1 MFSTPSAYAA
11 DVVVGVGEDQ
21 SGDVSGGTTDNN
33 TVTIGAEGGGDH
45 PVIGGNVAGGTSANA
60 TGNTVTINSIKLGAG
75 KAVYGGKSDAGAAT
89 GNTVTITGGTMNSN
103 NKIIGGS
110 GTASSTSNGNV
121 VNLNGG
127 TLDGAEIWGS
137 YYGSNNTLYQST
149 SDKIKG
155 NTLNVGA
162 SGLAVERLRNFENY
176 NFNLTEK
183 VTAGSVMLDIGD
195 YRAFGDQ
202 TPAEWSKITLT
213 GKENDGDKTKYGRVG
228 TITLM
233 SSHSGGGLF
242 INNYAVG
249 GRTGT
254 TGDYEY
260 KLYTDKTFIYLQPV
274 GATYVRADVD
284 RFKNAD
290 ATADNVTGT
299 AVYGGYSSLGNTTT
313 NNKIKITN
321 TNNTNLNVYGG
332 YTAGDGNAVNN
343 HVTIGTAG
351 KVKGIYG
358 GRADSAT
365 GKAEGNT
372 VTIETGGWV
381 NDSSYAGWAKGAAN
395 RNIFTV
401 KGHADWSVYGG
412 RIDDA
417 GDTAEGN
424 EVRIEGGTVNGH
436 AVGAKGGT
444 GTTVT
449 GNKVTVTSG
458 TVKKDI
464 TGGQS
469 SGANGKA
476 TGNIVAITN
485 GSTVEGSV
493 YGGSTADG
501 GTASGNQINISGS
514 TIKKVITGGYDS
526 TNGSVTGNTVTV
538 SGSSTVEETIYGG
551 YSDNTGTVTDNSV
564 AIAGGTFSSNIYGG
578 YSDKSGTVTGNKVAL
593 TGGTFQEVIYGGAG
607 GDPSS
612 TETFTVNNNTVTIA
626 GGTFSSNI
634 YGGYSWK
641 ADGTTENNTVNLGD
655 DTHHDL
661 SGTTL
666 SASNISGGNKAAT
679 GNTLNVKAK
688 NAVVKGVR
696 NFENVNFHMND
707 DITDGSTM
715 LTVNNDGLGRTV
727 DWEKVKVL
735 AESLISAV
743 QPNREVTLL
752 KSNAANELKF
762 SNYNVRNF
770 ITDPNSD
777 YEAVMRTDTDKGA
790 GTVQSATTVKL
801 RTNRWRNSEWTYDGT
816 NPSAVN
822 EVAGGISYDDN
833 HTTYN
838 NQITVTGVPS
848 TNLNF
853 VYGGKSNGAAD
864 SKENRVIVE
873 STGTGSITNING
885 GFTGKTDGVAE
896 GNTVTIKGGTVTNV
910 MGGAVSG
917 ANASATKNKV
927 FVESG
932 TVTQGVIGG
941 GGSNTAAGNMSEN
954 EITITGGTVSGQIV
968 GGYSRNTNSA
978 SNRNTVTL
986 GGGTL
991 TGAEVWGSAYYNASN
1006 QAQTFANN
1014 DAKITGNTL
1023 NVQAENL
1030 TVKKVRNFEKFN
1042 FKIGSV
1048 YDNAMLTLSEA
1059 GGFGQLSSDGSDVK
1073 VAWSNVTADTS
1084 GLSAARGAEIQGK
1097 NTITLLQS
1105 GASDLKF
1112 DGYTSTDTAELDRVY
1127 EKKLH
1132 TDTNSGTASKVQ
1144 LELNRYK
1151 DGTVTHN
1158 GTTAPAEVYGGYSA
1172 YDHTERDADGH
1183 DVTVGTIAEGN
1194 TLHITG
1200 VKTLTNNLKAYGG
1213 YAEGAHGGAVNNHVH
1228 VDVQNTNAGSLDT
1241 AVGGYTKGTGS
1252 VHSNTLRFSQ
1262 GATLHDLMGG
1272 YIDSTTSA
1280 ADVSFNTVA
1289 VEGGTIGDK
1298 VYGGYTRGTGAAKH
1312 NTVVFD
1318 GAASTADDLT
1328 GGYGATASDN
1338 TVEMKNGRVF
1348 VVNGG
1353 DAVSGDAL
1361 RNTVTITG
1369 GTVTDNVYGGQSR
1382 TGAASGNTV
1391 NIGAVTVGQDNTV
1404 KHVVGGFGTTNTDN
1418 NTINLAGSNIKAIVL
1433 GGAIH
1438 DPSAYQHQHTEPNP
1452 NGVGNTLAIHARGTE
1467 VRDFAGVQNL
1477 HFYIPAGTTADPAAA
1492 TMLRLTKAEYL
1503 TNDKKDLSNI
1513 HVRVGLAGSRPTLN
1527 VGDTVSLMKAYKVD
1541 GGNSKAV
1548 EIANA
1553 PSVTNAEGMHGISLR
1568 YKFNLLTREAQ
1579 NEANA
1584 NTTNADHLKNELV
1597 AEVSDVS
1604 VNDQT
1609 KSLVETRAATTA
1621 MINGGADLL
1630 TENGF
1635 RAAEEAIT
1643 AQSAHANAAAGA
1655 AASLAAGN
1663 TFQMW
1668 ASQGGSSTR
1677 LNSGSYVD
1685 AKGWNL
1691 NLGFAKKKTAGRNTI
1706 TYGPMIE
1713 YGRGSYDS
1721 YLDDG
1726 THGDGSMSYF
1736 GAGVMAK
1743 SKSES
1748 GAYVEGSLR
1757 VGRVKSDYSGNVLD
1771 NAVTYDNSNTYYAA
1785 HIGIGQEKELKGGN
1799 TLDTYAKYFYSHQA
1813 GDTVKMSTGE
1823 VYDFDAIDSHRLRI
1837 GARYTKK
1844 VNGGGAFYTG
1854 LAYEYEF
1861 GSDAGAT
1868 FGDYSTPSPS
1878 LKGSTGVLE
1887 LGYRFAP
1894 KSSNVSYGV
1903 SLMGMTG
1910 KRRGISGGVQINWA
1924 F

>member
-1 MFSTPSAYAA
+1 MN
-11 DVVVGVGEDQ
+11 
-21 SGDVSGGTTDNN
+21 GTTETGNKDGNN
-33 TVTIGAEGGGDH
+33 VTIGESGATGPDINGDVVGGDAAS
-45 PVIGGNVAGGTSANA
+45 GNA
-60 TGNTVTINSIKLGAG
+60 TNNTVTINSISLGSG
-75 KAVYGGKSDAGAAT
+75 KVIYGGKSSAGAAT
-89 GNTVTITGGTMNSN
+89 GNTVTIAGGTLNSN
-103 NKIIGGS
+103 NKIIGGE
-110 GTASSTSNGNV
+110 GTASSTSNGNI

-127 TLDGAEIWGS
+127 TLNGAEIWGTRNGNADTV
-137 YYGSNNTLYQST
+137 YKNDSNE
-149 SDKIKG
+149 IKG

-162 SGLAVERLRNFENY
+162 SGLRVEKIRNFEKI
-176 NFNLTEK
+176 NFNLTPTA
-183 VTAGSVMLDIGD
+183 TAGSTMLTMDTGN
-195 YRAFGDQ
+195 FGYGYFDGGFNW
-202 TPAEWSKITLT
+202 ANFTLT
-213 GKENDGDKTKYGRVG
+213 GKENDTDKTKYGRIG
-228 TITLM
+228 NINLLFA
-233 SSHSGGGLF
+233 SSGSDMKIGNYTTGGKKS
-242 INNYAVG
+242 
-249 GRTGT
+249 T

-260 KLYTDKTFIYLQPV
+260 HMESN
-274 GATYVRADVD
+274 GATLLGEHSASLIKASVD

-332 YTAGDGNAVNN
+332 YTAGDGNATNN
-343 HVTIGTAG
+343 HVTITATG
-351 KVKGIYG
+351 KVKAAYG
-358 GRADSAT
+358 GYATAADS
-365 GKAEGNT
+365 KAEGNT

-381 NDSSYAGWAKGAAN
+381 NDSSYAGWSKGAAN

-412 RIDDA
+412 KLD
-417 GDTAEGN
+417 GSGTAEGN

-436 AVGAKGGT
+436 AVGGKGGT

-476 TGNIVAITN
+476 TGNIVTITD
-485 GSTVEGSV
+485 STAEGFV
-493 YGGSTADG
+493 YGGSTVDG

-538 SGSSTVEETIYGG
+538 SGSSTLEGGVYGG
-551 YSDNTGTVTDNSV
+551 YSHNTGTVTDNSV
-564 AIAGGTFSSNIYGG
+564 AIAGGTFQENIYGG

-816 NPSAVN
+816 NPSTVN

-873 STGTGSITNING
+873 STGTGSITNIND

-1059 GGFGQLSSDGSDVK
+1059 GGFGGISGTHDDVK

-1084 GLSAARGAEIQGK
+1084 GLSAARGDGVQGK

-1158 GTTAPAEVYGGYSA
+1158 GTTAPAEVYGGYFA

-1200 VKTLTNNLKAYGG
+1200 VRTLTNNLKAYGG

-1280 ADVSFNTVA
+1280 ADVSFNTVT

-1298 VYGGYTRGTGAAKH
+1298 VYGGYTSGTGAAKH
-1312 NTVVFD
+1312 NAVVFD

-1477 HFYIPAGTTADPAAA
+1477 HFYIPEGTTADPAAA

-1548 EIANA
+1548 EIAHA

-1597 AEVSDVS
+1597 AEVTDVS
-1604 VNDQT
+1604 INDQT

-1691 NLGFAKKKTAGRNTI
+1691 NLGFAKKTAGRNTI

>member
-1 MFSTPSAYAA
+1 MFPKSFGQYAGGTVQFAAFCGFAVMNGVLASKELENQMFNGLKARRQLAAYVALGLSTGGGLLFYAPSAHAMDVTILPTDTEHVSGVNGTAETNQKDGNNVTIGTSGATGPAINGDVVGGSSAAA
-11 DVVVGVGEDQ
+11 DVA
-21 SGDVSGGTTDNN
+21 NN
-33 TVTIGAEGGGDH
+33 K
-45 PVIGGNVAGGTSANA
+45 
-60 TGNTVTINSIKLGAG
+60 VTINSITLGSG
-75 KAVYGGKSDAGAAT
+75 NTVYGGQSMGGAAS
-89 GNTVTITGGTMNSN
+89 NNTITINGGTLNSS
-103 NKIIGGS
+103 NKIIGGV
-110 GTASSTSNGNV
+110 GTSSSTSNGNV

-127 TLDGAEIWGS
+127 NLHGAVVWGS
-137 YYGSNNTLYQST
+137 YYGNNNALYQSNN
-149 SDKIKG
+149 DKIKG

-162 SGLAVERLRNFENY
+162 SGLTVEKALNFENY
-176 NFNLTEK
+176 NFNLTDK
-183 VTAGSVMLDIGD
+183 VSAGSAMLGIGSSD
-195 YRAFGDQ
+195 GFGGGSTQ
-202 TPAEWSKITLT
+202 RPVEWSKITLT
-213 GKENDGDKTKYGRVG
+213 GKENDTDKTKYGRVG
-228 TITLM
+228 TITLVQ
-233 SSHSGGGLF
+233 SHSGSDLF

-260 KLYTDKTFIYLQPV
+260 KLYTDNTFIFLQPV
-274 GATYVRADVD
+274 GASYVRADVD
-284 RFKNAD
+284 RYQNSD
-290 ATADNVTGT
+290 AEYNGT
-299 AVYGGYSSLGNTTT
+299 AVTNNTVYGGYSSLGNTTN
-313 NNKIKITN
+313 NNKLTIKAVPSGGLSSAYGAATTGTAGSA
-321 TNNTNLNVYGG
+321 TNNTLTVESTGTARIASVYGGAVTNAANPGVVTGNTVALKNGKFGVVYGG
-332 YTAGDGNAVNN
+332 YTAG
-343 HVTIGTAG
+343 TGTA
-351 KVKGIYG
+351 
-358 GRADSAT
+358 T
-365 GKAEGNT
+365 GNT
-372 VTIETGGWV
+372 VTIT
-381 NDSSYAGWAKGAAN
+381 
-395 RNIFTV
+395 
-401 KGHADWSVYGG
+401 
-412 RIDDA
+412 
-417 GDTAEGN
+417 
-424 EVRIEGGTVNGH
+424 GGTV
-436 AVGAKGGT
+436 GT
-444 GTTVT
+444 GF
-449 GNKVTVTSG
+449 G
-458 TVKKDI
+458 D
-464 TGGQS
+464 GQ
-469 SGANGKA
+469 
-476 TGNIVAITN
+476 
-485 GSTVEGSV
+485 
-493 YGGSTADG
+493 
-501 GTASGNQINISGS
+501 
-514 TIKKVITGGYDS
+514 
-526 TNGSVTGNTVTV
+526 
-538 SGSSTVEETIYGG
+538 IYGG
-551 YSDNTGTVTDNSV
+551 YSS
-564 AIAGGTFSSNIYGG
+564 SSNA
-578 YSDKSGTVTGNKVAL
+578 TTGN
-593 TGGTFQEVIYGGAG
+593 
-607 GDPSS
+607 
-612 TETFTVNNNTVTIA
+612 TI
-626 GGTFSSNI
+626 
-634 YGGYSWK
+634 
-641 ADGTTENNTVNLGD
+641 NLGD
-655 DTHHDL
+655 GSNALEAGTDL
-661 SGTTL
+661 TN
-666 SASNISGGNKAAT
+666 ASLYGGNSSNVT
-679 GNTLNVKAK
+679 GNTLNVKVK
-688 NAVVKGVR
+688 DAVVKGVSK
-696 NFENVNFHMND
+696 FENVNFHMNNT
-707 DITDGSTM
+707 ITDGSTM
-715 LTVNNDGLGRTV
+715 LTVDSGGLGGTV

-735 AESLISAV
+735 AESLTSAV

-752 KSNAANELKF
+752 KSNAVNALQF
-762 SNYNVRNF
+762 SNYSARNL

-777 YEAVMRTDTDKGA
+777 YESVMRTDSDS
-790 GTVQSATTVKL
+790 GTATAVTL

-816 NPSAVN
+816 NPSTVN

-853 VYGGKSNGAAD
+853 VYGGKTNGAAD
-864 SKENRVIVE
+864 SRENRVIVE
-873 STGTGSITNING
+873 NTGTGSIANVIGGYTNAAN
-885 GFTGKTDGVAE
+885 GVAE
-896 GNTVTIKGGTVTNV
+896 KNHVIIKDGTVT
-910 MGGAVSG
+910 
-917 ANASATKNKV
+917 
-927 FVESG
+927 
-932 TVTQGVIGG
+932 
-941 GGSNTAAGNMSEN
+941 
-954 EITITGGTVSGQIV
+954 GQIV
-968 GGYSRNTNSA
+968 GGHTRNTNSA
-978 SNRNTVTL
+978 SNHNTVIL

-991 TGAEVWGSAYYNASN
+991 TGAEVWGTSYNSN
-1006 QAQTFANN
+1006 VFAND
-1014 DAKITGNTL
+1014 DAKLTGNTL
-1023 NVQAENL
+1023 DVQGAGM
-1030 TVKKVRNFEKFN
+1030 TVKKVRNFEQYKFTMTS
-1042 FKIGSV
+1042 KLKDG
-1048 YDNAMLTLSEA
+1048 DTMLTLSEA
-1059 GGFGQLSSDGSDVK
+1059 GGFGKLSSDNSDVK
-1073 VAWSNVTADTS
+1073 VKWSNVSVDLPTDLTKAP
-1084 GLSAARGAEIQGK
+1084 QGK
-1097 NTITLLQS
+1097 NTITLLKAA
-1105 GASDLKF
+1105 GTANDLKF
-1112 DGYTSTDTAELDRVY
+1112 DGYTETGVEILRGVY
-1127 EKKLH
+1127 EKKLA
-1132 TDTNSGTASKVQ
+1132 TNTNTGAANSVV

-1200 VKTLTNNLKAYGG
+1200 VRTLTNNLKAYGG

-1241 AVGGYTKGTGS
+1241 AVGGYTKGTGA

-1289 VEGGTIGDK
+1289 VEGGTVGDK

-1312 NTVVFD
+1312 NAVVFD

-1353 DAVSGDAL
+1353 DAVSDAL

-1438 DPSAYQHQHTEPNP
+1438 DSSAHQHQHTEPNP
-1452 NGVGNTLAIHARGTE
+1452 NGIGNTLAIHARGTE

-1541 GGNSKAV
+1541 GNSKAV
-1548 EIANA
+1548 EIAHA

-1597 AEVSDVS
+1597 AEVTDVS
-1604 VNDQT
+1604 INDQT

-1757 VGRVKSDYSGNVLD
+1757 VGRVKSDYSGNVLG

-1861 GSDAGAT
+1861 GSDAGASI
-1868 FGDYSTPSPS
+1868 GGYSTPSPS
-1878 LKGSTGVLE
+1878 LKGSTGLLE

-1894 KSSNVSYGV
+1894 KDERVSYGMN
-1903 SLMGMTG
+1903 LMGMTG
-1910 KRRGISGGVQINWA
+1910 KRRGISGGIQINWA